1 MKITNTRSYAWD
13 AVRFLNM
20 ALMVVLLWTL
30 VSVQGTWV
38 SIQNERTQQLAPLQ
52 SALDGVSQRI
62 DSWSAYHEGRHN
74 KLSERV
80 DNGFRELHQRIKLL
94 EAKAGR

>member
-1 MKITNTRSYAWD
+1 MKISNTRSYAWD

-30 VSVQGTWV
+30 V

-74 KLSERV
+74 KLAERV
-80 DNGFRELHQRIKLL
+80 DDGFRELHQRIKLL

>member
-1 MKITNTRSYAWD
+1 MKISNTRSYTWD

-38 SIQNERTQQLAPLQ
+38 SSVNGLT
-52 SALDGVSQRI
+52 QRI
-62 DSWSAYHEGRHN
+62 DSFSVYHEGRHN
-74 KLSERV
+74 ALSERV
-80 DNGFRELHQRIKLL
+80 DDGFRQIEHRLKLL
-94 EAKAGR
+94 EERMGR

>member
-1 MKITNTRSYAWD
+1 MKISNTRSYAWD

-30 VSVQGTWV
+30 VDQ
-38 SIQNERTQQLAPLQ
+38 QNERAEQLAPLQ
-52 SALDGVSQRI
+52 SAVNGLTQRI
-62 DSWSAYHEGRHN
+62 DSLSVYHEGRHN
-74 KLSERV
+74 KLAERV
-80 DNGFRELHQRIKLL
+80 DDGFREMKQRLKLL

>member
-1 MKITNTRSYAWD
+1 MKISNARSYAWD

-30 VSVQGTWV
+30 V

-62 DSWSAYHEGRHN
+62 DSLSVYHEGRHN
-74 KLSERV
+74 KLAERV
-80 DNGFRELHQRIKLL
+80 DDGFREMKQRLKLL

>member
-1 MKITNTRSYAWD
+1 MKISNTRSYAWD

-30 VSVQGTWV
+30 VS
-38 SIQNERTQQLAPLQ
+38 IQNDRAEQLAPLQ
-52 SALDGVSQRI
+52 SAVNGLSQRI

-74 KLSERV
+74 KLAERV
-80 DNGFRELHQRIKLL
+80 DDGFREMKQRLKLL

>member
-38 SIQNERTQQLAPLQ
+38 SSVNGLT
-52 SALDGVSQRI
+52 QRI
-62 DSWSAYHEGRHN
+62 DSLSVYHEGRHN
-74 KLSERV
+74 KLAERV
-80 DNGFRELHQRIKLL
+80 DDGFRELHQRIKLL

>member
-20 ALMVVLLWTL
+20 ALMVVLLWVL

-38 SIQNERTQQLAPLQ
+38 S
-52 SALDGVSQRI
+52 SVDGLTQRI
-62 DSWSAYHEGRHN
+62 DSLSVYHEGRHN
-74 KLSERV
+74 KLAERV
-80 DNGFRELHQRIKLL
+80 DDGFREMKQRLKLL

>member
-30 VSVQGTWV
+30 VSVQ
-38 SIQNERTQQLAPLQ
+38 NDRAEQLAPLQ
-52 SALDGVSQRI
+52 SAVNGLTQRI
-62 DSWSAYHEGRHN
+62 DSLSVYHEGRHN
-74 KLSERV
+74 KLAERV
-80 DNGFRELHQRIKLL
+80 DDGFREMKQRLKLL

>member
-1 MKITNTRSYAWD
+1 MKISNTRSYAWD

-30 VSVQGTWV
+30 VSVQ
-38 SIQNERTQQLAPLQ
+38 NDRAEQLAPLQ
-52 SALDGVSQRI
+52 LALDGVSQRI

-74 KLSERV
+74 KLAERV
-80 DNGFRELHQRIKLL
+80 DDGFREMKQRLKLL
-94 EAKAGR
+94 EERMGR

>member
-13 AVRFLNM
+13 AVRFVNM

-38 SIQNERTQQLAPLQ
+38 SSVNGLT
-52 SALDGVSQRI
+52 QRI

-74 KLSERV
+74 KLAERV
-80 DNGFRELHQRIKLL
+80 DDGFREMKQRLKLL
-94 EAKAGR
+94 EERVGR

>member
-1 MKITNTRSYAWD
+1 MKVTNTRSYAWD

-20 ALMVVLLWTL
+20 VLMVVLLWTL

-38 SIQNERTQQLAPLQ
+38 SVQNERAEQLAPLQ

-62 DSWSAYHEGRHN
+62 DSFSVYHEGRHN
-74 KLSERV
+74 KLAERV
-80 DNGFRELHQRIKLL
+80 DDGFRELHQRIKLL

>member
-52 SALDGVSQRI
+52 SALDGLTQRI
-62 DSWSAYHEGRHN
+62 DSLSVYHEGRHN
-74 KLSERV
+74 KLAERV
-80 DNGFRELHQRIKLL
+80 DDGFRQIEHRLKLL
-94 EAKAGR
+94 EERMGR